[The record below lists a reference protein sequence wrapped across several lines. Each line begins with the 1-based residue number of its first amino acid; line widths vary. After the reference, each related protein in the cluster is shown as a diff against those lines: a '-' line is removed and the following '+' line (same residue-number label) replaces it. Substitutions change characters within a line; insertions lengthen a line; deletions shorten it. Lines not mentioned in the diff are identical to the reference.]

1 MELSSAI
8 TASTE
13 RTDGAEA
20 ILVDFSDGLEAL
32 MAVPVWFLSTWGVA
46 IVKVSSQSFGPRY
59 KINRK
64 EKKIDLIGG
73 MTLYT
78 SMLRNN

>member
-32 MAVPVWFLSTWGVA
+32 MAVPVWFLSTWHTT
-46 IVKVSSQSFGPRY
+46 
-59 KINRK
+59 K
-64 EKKIDLIGG
+64 EKVALGK
-73 MTLYT
+73 
-78 SMLRNN
+78 